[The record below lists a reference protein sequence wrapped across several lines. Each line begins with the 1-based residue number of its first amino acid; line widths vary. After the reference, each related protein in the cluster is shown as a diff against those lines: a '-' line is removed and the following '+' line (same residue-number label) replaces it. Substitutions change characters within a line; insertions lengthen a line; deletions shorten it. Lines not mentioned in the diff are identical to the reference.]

1 MKSLAIVGMMFLSM
15 GLFAQ
20 QSSKAEAPQKEKDKV
35 CVKKC
40 EKASTCDKM
49 VKAPIRQVDSRKSS
63 VRTGNANAIQNH
75 RHVEAPK
82 ANHHQQKRIAPL
94 RMKSVQVDKKM

>member
-20 QSSKAEAPQKEKDKV
+20 QSSEVEIPVKEKDKV

-40 EKASTCDKM
+40 DKAQEFSKM
-49 VKAPIRQVDSRKSS
+49 KKAPMQKNDARKSS
-63 VRTGNANAIQNH
+63 VKSGNGQAVKKQHLVNAKKVH
-75 RHVEAPK
+75 A
-82 ANHHQQKRIAPL
+82 QKRQMVVLL
-94 RMKSVQVDKKM
+94 RKKSVKIDEKM

>member
-40 EKASTCDKM
+40 EKAQACDKM

-63 VRTGNANAIQNH
+63 VRAGNGNAVRKHQ
-75 RHVEAPK
+75 HVAAPK
-82 ANHHQQKRIAPL
+82 ANHQHRHRVAPL
-94 RMKSVQVDKKM
+94 RKKSVKVDEKM